1 MQKRKKFCSR
11 IATGDYD
18 IAVIGHSQFERIPL
32 SKERQERGIH
42 EEIDK
47 IIDAIIEL
55 KAEKDEHFTIKQL
68 ERMKKTLETRLD
80 KLNNSKKRDDV
91 ITFEE
96 LGVDRLFID
105 ESHEYKNLFL
115 YTKMTNVAGIAQT
128 DSQKASDLFLKCRY
142 IDEITDNKGNIH
154 ATGTPLSNTMA
165 ELYATQ
171 RYLQHDLLKD
181 MGLET
186 FDQWAS
192 TFGETVTSVEL
203 APEGK
208 GYRARTR
215 FANFFNIPELMSLY
229 SQVADIQTSDMLD
242 LPLPTAH
249 YEVVTVPA
257 SEIQSEIVQTLA
269 ERAKKIRNGGVRS
282 DEDNMLCVTNDGRK
296 LALDQRLIDPTLPD
310 EPNSKVNSCAD
321 NVYRIWKEGERD
333 KLTQLVF
340 CDISTPTGKGFNV
353 YDDLKEKLIAR
364 GVSEEEIKFVHEAKN
379 DSQREALFQQ
389 VREGK
394 VRILLGSTK
403 KLGTGTNVQ
412 DKLVAIHDLD
422 CPWRPSDLEQRS
434 GRVVRQH
441 NNNKDVYIRCLY
453 VAACRE

>member
-242 LPLPTAH
+242 LPL
-249 YEVVTVPA
+249 
-257 SEIQSEIVQTLA
+257 QT
-269 ERAKKIRNGGVRS
+269 
-282 DEDNMLCVTNDGRK
+282 
-296 LALDQRLIDPTLPD
+296 P
-310 EPNSKVNSCAD
+310 
-321 NVYRIWKEGERD
+321 
-333 KLTQLVF
+333 
-340 CDISTPTGKGFNV
+340 
-353 YDDLKEKLIAR
+353 
-364 GVSEEEIKFVHEAKN
+364 H
-379 DSQREALFQQ
+379 
-389 VREGK
+389 
-394 VRILLGSTK
+394 
-403 KLGTGTNVQ
+403 
-412 DKLVAIHDLD
+412 
-422 CPWRPSDLEQRS
+422 
-434 GRVVRQH
+434 
-441 NNNKDVYIRCLY
+441 
-453 VAACRE
+453 